1 MLNRTLILIFCLC
14 SMLQCQESLQELK
27 SQSTQQC
34 TDPTHKHYPLL
45 NMGYITP
52 WKKVGYEMIE
62 KYYNKFDIVSPTWF
76 ELVPEVMN
84 NEFNVKID
92 GANNVDMKYLKEI
105 KSKNEKI
112 KIMPR
117 FHCGTMNP
125 KEFALMFNEENSKK
139 FIKILMR
146 RIKHNKFDGIVLDC
160 IQLWMGEESYL
171 SFEKFLPKLSE
182 ELHKSKLNI
191 VITLFP
197 YSEHVKNEV
206 DKNRFEFLAKHIDY
220 FNIMTYDYLQY
231 HKNTPQEDKENKIF
245 NAPLNWIK
253 QSIEYYVDERNENK
267 DKLLKQILLGLPF
280 HGYALSKKEK
290 EKGGVLD
297 SEKFNAYVDKVKEK
311 NSLLW
316 NEDECEHLLEIKE
329 GESQYVAVYPTR
341 KFLKERLELTKSL
354 GLGGCAI
361 WDVGNGNDNF
371 MDEF

>member
-146 RIKHNKFDGIVLDC
+146 RIKHNKFDGIVLKSNLTG
-160 IQLWMGEESYL
+160 IKKYL
-171 SFEKFLPKLSE
+171 
-182 ELHKSKLNI
+182 
-191 VITLFP
+191 
-197 YSEHVKNEV
+197 
-206 DKNRFEFLAKHIDY
+206 
-220 FNIMTYDYLQY
+220 
-231 HKNTPQEDKENKIF
+231 
-245 NAPLNWIK
+245 
-253 QSIEYYVDERNENK
+253 
-267 DKLLKQILLGLPF
+267 
-280 HGYALSKKEK
+280 
-290 EKGGVLD
+290 
-297 SEKFNAYVDKVKEK
+297 
-311 NSLLW
+311 
-316 NEDECEHLLEIKE
+316 
-329 GESQYVAVYPTR
+329 R
-341 KFLKERLELTKSL
+341 K
-354 GLGGCAI
+354 
-361 WDVGNGNDNF
+361 
-371 MDEF
+371 